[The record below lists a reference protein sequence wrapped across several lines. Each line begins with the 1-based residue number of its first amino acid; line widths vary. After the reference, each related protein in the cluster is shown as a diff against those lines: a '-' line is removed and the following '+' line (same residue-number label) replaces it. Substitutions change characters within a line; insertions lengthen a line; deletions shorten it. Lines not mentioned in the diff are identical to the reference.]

1 MNAIRLVGY
10 FFASFLLFPIGTN
23 ADEALYQSRCA
34 ACHGNSGEGLEAMSA
49 PAIAGLDQQYL
60 TRQLEHFRSGVRG
73 SQTSD
78 SQGVL
83 MAQISKSLSDQD
95 ITALATYLSSQPF
108 INAEPAASNG
118 GFVGAGLYRNCQ
130 SCHGAKAQ
138 GSAGMQAPRLA
149 GQHRDYLKRQLTNF
163 RNGLRG
169 SHPDDKL
176 GQQMKVI
183 ADGLTDDQAI
193 EKILQFISHKG
204 K

>member
-1 MNAIRLVGY
+1 
-10 FFASFLLFPIGTN
+10 
-23 ADEALYQSRCA
+23 
-34 ACHGNSGEGLEAMSA
+34 
-49 PAIAGLDQQYL
+49 
-60 TRQLEHFRSGVRG
+60 
-73 SQTSD
+73 
-78 SQGVL
+78 
-83 MAQISKSLSDQD
+83 
-95 ITALATYLSSQPF
+95 
-108 INAEPAASNG
+108 
-118 GFVGAGLYRNCQ
+118 
-130 SCHGAKAQ
+130 
-138 GSAGMQAPRLA
+138 MQAPRLA